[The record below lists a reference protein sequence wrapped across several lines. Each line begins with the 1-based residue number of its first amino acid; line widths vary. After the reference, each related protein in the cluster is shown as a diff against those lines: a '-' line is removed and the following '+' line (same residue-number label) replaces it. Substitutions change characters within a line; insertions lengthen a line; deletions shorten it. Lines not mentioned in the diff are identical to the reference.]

1 MIVCTLRIIF
11 RGLRKLTLVVVVF
24 DNGNL
29 KENPEE
35 AQKVIDV
42 LLSDMVIDPDQSN
55 TNNGESSHSQLSE
68 QQGWLIDVHKLVWT
82 RITESSPVGS

>member
-1 MIVCTLRIIF
+1 MA
-11 RGLRKLTLVVVVF
+11 VVF

-35 AQKVIDV
+35 AQKVIDA
-42 LLSDMVIDPDQSN
+42 LLSDMVISTDQLN
-55 TNNGESSHSQLSE
+55 TNYGASRYSQLSE